1 MQMTNIQEI
10 GPKVPAEI
18 QEARD
23 IRLGRIKEKK
33 LKKLIST
40 DKALNDELSK
50 EILQK
55 TKGLSERFT
64 E

>member
-1 MQMTNIQEI
+1 MQENHMQGV
-10 GPKVPAEI
+10 GPKVPPEI

-23 IRLGRIKEKK
+23 LRLGRIKEKK

-40 DKALNDELSK
+40 DKSLNDEIGK
-50 EILQK
+50 EILRK
-55 TKGLSERFT
+55 TKSLSKRFT

>member
-23 IRLGRIKEKK
+23 

-40 DKALNDELSK
+40 DKTLNDELSK